1 MRPAR
6 LPTSLFPRPHRRHRV
21 QLKEER
27 EAERLGALTSKLAAK
42 EERVAAMEAEKAA
55 MLHALQ
61 AVHKEIEMQ
70 EDRLR

>member
-1 MRPAR
+1 M
-6 LPTSLFPRPHRRHRV
+6 